1 MNTSI
6 NLVNYY
12 ERIKN
17 YKKICNKFKKLK
29 EKQCLT
35 FGKKNKYDDYYE
47 YFLNNKKIILKK
59 RIGSES
65 RYGLIFLT
73 STNYNKNIIFATKIM
88 IVDSHN
94 YTEIILSKK
103 LSNITL
109 KDINPHFLLVY
120 KALICNNITSNKKLP
135 ELVRYDDYYIT
146 INELADDNL
155 KNFLINI
162 NDPELIK
169 NAYQQIMLAILSF
182 HYHTG
187 GVYHRDCHYKNFLYH
202 KIEKGGYFHYNLFG
216 KNIYIENKGYIWL
229 IWDFGIAK
237 TEENRK
243 LERLKDYLKVNQH
256 FKSSHNYTDSNKFIE
271 IKDFVSN
278 MKSLYKKYRDIIGN
292 SDLLFFKNILND
304 LFESSYNKK
313 SFIIN
318 KKPYCIK
325 NF

>member
-73 STNYNKNIIFATKIM
+73 STNYDKNIIFATKIM

-103 LSNITL
+103 L
-109 KDINPHFLLVY
+109 
-120 KALICNNITSNKKLP
+120 
-135 ELVRYDDYYIT
+135 
-146 INELADDNL
+146 
-155 KNFLINI
+155 
-162 NDPELIK
+162 
-169 NAYQQIMLAILSF
+169 
-182 HYHTG
+182 
-187 GVYHRDCHYKNFLYH
+187 
-202 KIEKGGYFHYNLFG
+202 
-216 KNIYIENKGYIWL
+216 
-229 IWDFGIAK
+229 
-237 TEENRK
+237 
-243 LERLKDYLKVNQH
+243 
-256 FKSSHNYTDSNKFIE
+256 
-271 IKDFVSN
+271 
-278 MKSLYKKYRDIIGN
+278 
-292 SDLLFFKNILND
+292 
-304 LFESSYNKK
+304 
-313 SFIIN
+313 
-318 KKPYCIK
+318 
-325 NF
+325 